1 MQKKIDHQKFMIDT
15 LSQETEGYMSLC
27 EEQKK
32 ELSSLNIDMLKQEY
46 EEQIGELIA
55 EKEKLTELIE
65 NLTEEYRMVE
75 VQQEGE
81 IRDMKTSNSELA
93 RRIE

>member
-1 MQKKIDHQKFMIDT
+1 
-15 LSQETEGYMSLC
+15 
-27 EEQKK
+27 
-32 ELSSLNIDMLKQEY
+32 MLKQEY
-46 EEQIGELIA
+46 EEQISELIA

-81 IRDMKTSNSELA
+81 IREMKASNMELA
-93 RRIE
+93 RRIEQGMNRKERLLKDIAEAGKVHR

>member
-1 MQKKIDHQKFMIDT
+1 
-15 LSQETEGYMSLC
+15 
-27 EEQKK
+27 
-32 ELSSLNIDMLKQEY
+32 MLKQEY
-46 EEQIGELIA
+46 EEQISELIA

-81 IRDMKTSNSELA
+81 IREMKASNMELA
-93 RRIE
+93 RRIEQGMNRKERLLKDIAEADKVHR